1 MNEKLKSFLD
11 QKRAEGR
18 VSCESTKVVDEE
30 EKNAMLLKLDL
41 CEREYSQENKRSAEY
56 PCCDYT
62 TGRYYK
68 EVPIKVTDEEYQ
80 ELIKYA
86 NETQHSNASGT
97 SGGVTPWKVN
107 NNIADVLQFFAWVLY
122 IGGFITGI
130 VFGNESID
138 VGFYSFSHTETKFM
152 WSVALTHWCT
162 AAVSGT
168 ILLGFAEIIKL
179 LEAIKNK

>member
-18 VSCESTKVVDEE
+18 VSCEPTQAVSEE

-68 EVPIKVTDEEYQ
+68 EVPIKVTDEEYR

-86 NETQHSNASGT
+86 NESKEDNLTYAPDETKNPVAGFL
-97 SGGVTPWKVN
+97 WF
-107 NNIADVLQFFAWVLY
+107 IAMALY
-122 IGGFITGI
+122 IGGFLSGI
-130 VFGNESID
+130 VFANKTVD
-138 VGFYSFSHTETKFM
+138 VGGYYYSRTATKFM
-152 WSVALTHWCT
+152 WSVALTYWCT

-168 ILLGFAEIIKL
+168 LLLGFAEIIKL